1 MTADDIA
8 VLRELQITF
17 ATTLTPTTDQLW
29 EGIPG
34 HTDTVNRHVTD
45 TLRSIIDSVVE
56 RGGHSTEILPI
67 VGVKGSGKTHTLSWG
82 GRYVQESGGIFVTFE
97 PSRERG
103 FWPNLCLRIE
113 NALTRK
119 HTKAST
125 QRMFL
130 LERITAD
137 VGLPAETRKRLL
149 EGKAIAPIDTN
160 ELNQALHHRH
170 GDLGSDARRAAIA
183 LAISNAED
191 AMTADIGTDYLKA
204 SGDSL
209 PQTRIEW
216 ELGAGDPDP
225 QRIAI
230 GMSQLIATVSGML
243 IGIDQVDELVREAIE
258 GTAAQRDSTIA
269 RQGELI
275 TDLGEGLMDLRQ
287 SLRRAALV
295 MACQPYVWTR
305 FSTWAS
311 GTARDRFHPVV
322 EFKELSSPD
331 AARALTAERLRI
343 AFDNVRFEPP
353 YPTWPIKPEAFDEA
367 QNRYRPRQL
376 LQKVRDHVVN
386 CHNRR
391 AVVELASFDSLDTSP
406 AAPETI
412 EPQALASLDARF
424 AELLETAEI
433 DHAVSK
439 AGEDSSAPD
448 LLYEGFTCALIEI
461 GVAQDWQV
469 VKNEHFE
476 PGSRDYSGWHVQLVR
491 EVDETSE
498 AVEKYTLRIVTTSH
512 WKAIQSRVR
521 KLVGD
526 AELTFSDSKRHA
538 LLLRSQKWN
547 PTRTIIATEGEF
559 HQAGGTILTADLT
572 AELRVFSALRDMRK
586 EGDRNFEAWL
596 RARKPASGTVAVRA
610 VFAAETGKAGETA
623 DEGPDPPD
631 PLRRIRL
638 GYEIEAGV
646 DVDLDIAAL
655 AKHTAVFAGSG
666 SGKTAMLRRL
676 IEQCALRGISTIV
689 LDPNND
695 LARLADPWP
704 DPPASWVGGDDEAAK
719 RYLEDTEVMVW
730 TPGRQTGRPITF
742 RPLPDFTTVSDD
754 PDEFRLAIDSG
765 VAVLSP
771 RAKVD
776 GKTPKDEQRRA
787 ILRSS
792 LRLFA
797 ETTPSGGVQDYLRLL
812 NDLPVDASAIAKA
825 PELAHEM
832 AQTLEAVR
840 VNDALFGGGGR
851 PLDPEELLTPSAGKR
866 ARISVVNFV
875 GLPEEEDRQGFI
887 NQLQM
892 ALFSWVKRHPQSDKP
907 LRGLY
912 VMDEAQTFAPS
923 GRSTPCTHSTVA
935 LASQARKYGLGLVF
949 ATQSP
954 RGIHSNLVGNCATQ
968 FYGFLNTVA
977 HIDAVRELARAK
989 AGAVPDISRLK
1000 AGEFYVAS
1008 EGVAFRKVV
1017 VPMCLSH
1024 HPGNALGEHEVLERA
1039 ARLRCRPQS
1048 AAADSVRRSK

>member
-1 MTADDIA
+1 VTADDLA

-17 ATTLTPTTDQLW
+17 ATTLAPTTDQLW
-29 EGIPG
+29 DGVPG
-34 HTDTVNRHVTD
+34 HTDAVNRHVTAA
-45 TLRSIIDSVVE
+45 LRSIVDSVLQ

-82 GRYVQESGGIFVTFE
+82 GRYVQESGGVFVPFE

-119 HTKAST
+119 HAKAPT
-125 QRMFL
+125 QRRFL
-130 LERITAD
+130 LERITDD
-137 VGLPAETRKRLL
+137 VGLPDKTRKRLL
-149 EGKAIAPIDTN
+149 EGTAIAPIDTN
-160 ELNQALHHRH
+160 ELNQALHQRH
-170 GDLGSDARRAAIA
+170 PDLGTDARRAAIA
-183 LAISNAED
+183 LALSNAKD
-191 AMTADIGTDYLKA
+191 AVSADIGADYLKA
-204 SGDSL
+204 SVDTV
-209 PQTRIEW
+209 PEARVEW
-216 ELGAGDPDP
+216 KLGVGDPEP
-225 QRIAI
+225 QRVAI

-243 IGIDQVDELVREAIE
+243 ISVDQVDELVREAVE
-258 GTAAQRDSTIA
+258 GTGAQRDATIA
-269 RQGELI
+269 RHGELI

-287 SLRRAALV
+287 GLRRAALV
-295 MACQPYVWTR
+295 MACQPIAWTR
-305 FSTWAS
+305 FSAWAS
-311 GTARDRFHPVV
+311 GTARDRFHPLVSF
-322 EFKELSSPD
+322 EELPSAE
-331 AARALTAERLRI
+331 AARDLTAHRLRI
-343 AFDNVRFEPP
+343 AFDNIGFVPP
-353 YPTWPIKPEAFDEA
+353 YPTWPIRPEAFDEVPM
-367 QNRYRPRQL
+367 RYRPRRL
-376 LQKVRDHVVN
+376 LQKVRDHIVD
-386 CHNRR
+386 CINRG
-391 AVVELASFDSLDTSP
+391 AVVELESFESTGVSP
-406 AAPETI
+406 AEPETI
-412 EPQALASLDARF
+412 GPEALAPLDARF
-424 AELLETAEI
+424 TELLETAEVE
-433 DHAVSK
+433 HAFSK
-439 AGEDSSAPD
+439 SGEDSSAPD
-448 LLYEGFTCALIEI
+448 LLYEGFTCALIET
-461 GVAQDWQV
+461 GAAQDWQV

-491 EVDETSE
+491 EVDEASE
-498 AVEKYTLRIVTTSH
+498 VVEKFTLRTVTTNH

-521 KLVGD
+521 KLAGD
-526 AELTFSDSKRHA
+526 AELTFSESKRHA
-538 LLLRSQKWN
+538 LLLRPQKWN
-547 PTRTIIATEGEF
+547 PTPTIIATEGDF
-559 HQAGGTILTADLT
+559 NQAGGTILTADLT
-572 AELRVFSALRDMRK
+572 KELRVFSALRDMRK
-586 EGDRNFEAWL
+586 EGDRHFEAWL
-596 RARKPASGTVAVRA
+596 RARKPASGTATVRA
-610 VFAAETGKAGETA
+610 VFSVENGKAEGA
-623 DEGPDPPD
+623 VDEGPDPPV
-631 PLRRIRL
+631 RVRTIRL
-638 GYEIEAGV
+638 GHGV
-646 DVDLDIAAL
+646 ETGADVDLDVAAL

-676 IEQCALRGISTIV
+676 VEQCALRGVSTIV

-704 DPPASWVGGDDEAAK
+704 EPPASWTDGDRAAAR
-719 RYLEDTEVMVW
+719 RYLKDTEVVVW
-730 TPGRQTGRPITF
+730 TPGRQTGRPVTF
-742 RPLPDFTTVSDD
+742 RPLPDFTAVSDD

-797 ETTPSGGVQDYLRLL
+797 ETTPTGGVEQYLHLL
-812 NDLPVDASAIAKA
+812 NDLPEEASAITKA
-825 PELAHEM
+825 RELAHEM

-840 VNDALFGGGGR
+840 VNDSLFGGDGQ

-875 GLPEEEDRQGFI
+875 GLPEEEDRQGFV

-892 ALFSWVKRHPQSDKP
+892 ALFSWVKRHPQADRP

-989 AGAVPDISRLK
+989 SGAVPDISLLK
-1000 AGEFYVAS
+1000 AGEFYIAS

-1024 HPGNALGEHEVLERA
+1024 HPGSALAEHEVLDRA
-1039 ARLRCRPQS
+1039 ARSL
-1048 AAADSVRRSK
+1048 ALDAVRKA